1 MNFDNCDFSDC
12 MMVDT
17 LGLRIHNVDPTKL
30 PNKYALVGG
39 GDEKKW
45 AKGNLQTAAGKN
57 SLEVKANKARKAFEI
72 EGSPAF
78 LRQGHNIVSP
88 GDVTMLA
95 YAMAKDCNLALQLGL
110 GTDRAVHFVRGVGME
125 VTRIDTP
132 VLLRK
137 PAGLSS
143 AAVINAIALS
153 SILAGLNT
161 SLYVNETV
169 YFDQQAQLSALKAYD
184 KDAEIKKKR
193 KLEIPE
199 TPQTAAL
206 RDLAAATIRLEPVY
220 RLKWLKRRF
229 NGRLPTPADLPPE
242 VLAHM
247 LGGLLDKYDLRR
259 DIRRPLHH
267 DALMAIPAKFQRFV
281 LLWEHNYDMKL
292 VQAKEPTEYSRA
304 KSYLDRQHSLN
315 IDGPPPLEIED
326 RVELGDILS
335 PKNFMPV
342 PAEIAADRELFFQC
356 DMEFERKHPG
366 PRWSRP
372 WTV

>member
-1 MNFDNCDFSDC
+1 
-12 MMVDT
+12 
-17 LGLRIHNVDPTKL
+17 
-30 PNKYALVGG
+30 VGG

-45 AKGNLQTAAGKN
+45 ARGNLQTAAGKN
-57 SLEVKANKARKAFEI
+57 SLQVKANKARKAFEI

-110 GTDRAVHFVRGVGME
+110 GTDRAVHFVRGAGME

-143 AAVINAIALS
+143 ASVINAIALS

-193 KLEIPE
+193 RLEIPE

-206 RDLAAATIRLEPVY
+206 LDLAAATIRLEPVY

-229 NGRLPTPADLPPE
+229 EGRLPAPAELSPA

-247 LGGLLDKYDLRR
+247 LSGLLDRYDLRR
-259 DIRRPLHH
+259 DIRRPLNQ
-267 DALMAIPAKFQRFV
+267 DALMVLPARFQRFV
-281 LLWEHNYDMKL
+281 LLWQHGYDMAR
-292 VQAKEPTEYSRA
+292 VQAKDPTEYSRA
-304 KSYLDRQHSLN
+304 CSYLHREHSLN
-315 IDGPPPLEIED
+315 IDGPPPVHIED
-326 RVELGDILS
+326 RIELGDILS

-342 PAEIAADRELFFQC
+342 PPEIEADAELFFSC
-356 DMEFERKHPG
+356 DMRLERKQIG

-372 WTV
+372 WNV